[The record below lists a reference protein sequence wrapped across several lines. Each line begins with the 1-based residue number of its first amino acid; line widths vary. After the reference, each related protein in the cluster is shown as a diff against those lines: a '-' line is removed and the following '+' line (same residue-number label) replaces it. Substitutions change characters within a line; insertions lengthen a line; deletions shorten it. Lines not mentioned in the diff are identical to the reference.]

1 MTARQRPSHA
11 RHRADS
17 PCSGA
22 FRGAGLSITA
32 EPLLHAS
39 VQEKLRFPSGT
50 ATAKVIRMLHGGAA
64 LDEAD
69 EPHPHAVCT
78 LPVVGEVG
86 RHA

>member
-1 MTARQRPSHA
+1 MLHVSPSRAMRTLMSWLMYIRSHTNTAGICAAS
-11 RHRADS
+11 S
-17 PCSGA
+17 
-22 FRGAGLSITA
+22 FL
-32 EPLLHAS
+32 S

-78 LPVVGEVG
+78 LPVVGEVSQ
-86 RHA
+86 HA